1 MLTQSLQLSDQL
13 HSLWLTLCEDLPHKR
28 LSPESIL
35 EVCEAHQKE
44 SSSLPANIYI
54 KKMVQFVLGSATEV
68 GTILL
73 LNDHLFSVC
82 LYELKLALFLGF
94 YAGS

>member
-1 MLTQSLQLSDQL
+1 
-13 HSLWLTLCEDLPHKR
+13 
-28 LSPESIL
+28 
-35 EVCEAHQKE
+35 
-44 SSSLPANIYI
+44 
-54 KKMVQFVLGSATEV
+54 MVQFVLGSATEV